1 VIDTHCHLLH
11 ALDDGP
17 AKLDDSVVLARE
29 LVRAGVRR
37 VVCTPHYSRR
47 FRTDHARAA
56 ERVSELEAHLA
67 QAGLPLSLSLAAEVS
82 PAFAAAEP
90 ISELSPRSIGGFLVV
105 ELEPTTPAAVLGTVV
120 ERLEKRDLL
129 PIFAHPERCS
139 SVRQQ
144 PRLLAEARAR
154 GALVQVVAPS
164 LAGHWGSAVTGAAWS
179 LLDSGLVDLLASD
192 SHRPGR
198 GARTLERAA
207 EAVALKYGADTLAD
221 LTERG
226 PGRIVGALA
235 EDA

>member
-1 VIDTHCHLLH
+1 MIDTHCHLLH

-17 AKLDDSVVLARE
+17 GTLRDSVVLARE
-29 LVRAGVRR
+29 LVGVGVRR

-47 FRTDHARAA
+47 FRSDRATAA
-56 ERVSELEAHLA
+56 ERVRELEVHLA
-67 QAGLPLSLSLAAEVS
+67 RAEVPLSLSLAAEIS

-120 ERLEKRDLL
+120 ERLENRDLQ

-139 SVRQQ
+139 SVREQ

-164 LAGHWGSAVTGAAWS
+164 LAGNWGSAVTGAAWN

-192 SHRPGR
+192 SHGPGR
-198 GARTLERAA
+198 GARTLELAA
-207 EAVALKYGADTLAD
+207 EAVALRYGEDTLVD

-226 PGRIVGALA
+226 PTRIVGALA

>member
-17 AKLDDSVVLARE
+17 STLGDSVVLARE
-29 LVRAGVRR
+29 LVGAGVRG

-47 FRTDHARAA
+47 FRTDRGRAA
-56 ERVSELEAHLA
+56 ERVRELEIQLA
-67 QAGLPLSLSLAAEVS
+67 QAEVPLTLSLAAEVS
-82 PAFAAAEP
+82 PAFAVAEP
-90 ISELSPRSIGGFLVV
+90 ILELSTRSIGGFLIV

-120 ERLEKRDLL
+120 ERLANRALR
-129 PIFAHPERCS
+129 PVFAHPERCS
-139 SVRQQ
+139 SVREQ

-164 LAGHWGSAVTGAAWS
+164 LAGHWGSAVTGSAWS

-198 GARTLERAA
+198 GARTLELAA
-207 EAVALKYGADTLAD
+207 EAVALRYGADTLAN

-226 PGRIVGALA
+226 PVGIVGALA